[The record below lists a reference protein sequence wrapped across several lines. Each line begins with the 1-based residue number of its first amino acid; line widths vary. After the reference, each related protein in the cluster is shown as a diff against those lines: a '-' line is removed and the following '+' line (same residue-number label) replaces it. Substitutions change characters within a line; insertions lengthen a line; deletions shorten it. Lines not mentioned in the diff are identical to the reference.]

1 MPAEL
6 LRSRQSKKGVIITY
20 KEQNAQYR
28 NTWDICDKTDGV
40 NLPHK
45 TAKEDLEHGRDIT
58 KMMCELQRQQATP
71 ELEIDLFDGNSMD
84 FDYLWAAFKE
94 VVANKVTD
102 LVEGCFA

>member
-1 MPAEL
+1 
-6 LRSRQSKKGVIITY
+6 
-20 KEQNAQYR
+20 
-28 NTWDICDKTDGV
+28 
-40 NLPHK
+40 
-45 TAKEDLEHGRDIT
+45 
-58 KMMCELQRQQATP
+58 MMCELQRQQATP